1 MRILIVDDH
10 EIVRIGL
17 GSILDRQPGW
27 QVVGQAA
34 TAQEAIEK
42 ARELE
47 PDLILMDVRLPG
59 ESGIE
64 ACREILAHR
73 PATKVVMLTSYPDEE
88 AVYSSIMAGA
98 AGYVLKDI
106 GSSALVEAL
115 RRVERGESLLD
126 PAITQV
132 VINQLRT
139 VLGDGKSAA
148 GSLIALTERERE
160 IIKLVAQGLTNR
172 DIAERLFLSEKTVR
186 NYVSN
191 ILSKLDLKNR
201 TQLAAYFGGK
211 RPDGGS

>member
-42 ARELE
+42 ARELA

-64 ACREILAHR
+64 ACREILAQR

-106 GSSALVEAL
+106 GSGALVEAL

-139 VLGDGKSAA
+139 VLGDGKSPA

-191 ILSKLDLKNR
+191 ILNKLDLKNR